1 MKDMNMASEKD
12 VTAEDIINF
21 WFNEITPEDWW
32 KKNLEFD
39 KLIKKRFLG
48 IYNKAAAG
56 ELFNWRYKPAAAL
69 AEIIV
74 LDQFPRNMF
83 RDKKQAFATDPLALC
98 VAQHAVEKG
107 FDKELEA
114 KQKAFMYMPFMHSE
128 SVEIHRIAEFLFS
141 DPDTKGNLDFELKH
155 KAIIDRFGR
164 YPHRNKILG
173 RRSRKE
179 EIEFLKEPG
188 SSF

>member
-1 MKDMNMASEKD
+1 MAKKKAPVTAKD
-12 VTAEDIINF
+12 VIDF
-21 WFNEITPEDWW
+21 WFNELTPQDWW
-32 KKNLEFD
+32 KKSTALD
-39 KLIKKRFLG
+39 KKIKTRFHDIYKR
-48 IYNKAAAG
+48 AAAG
-56 ELFNWRYKPAAAL
+56 ELVSWRYDPLDSL
-69 AEIIV
+69 AEIII

-83 RDKKQAFATDPLALC
+83 RDKKQSFATDPLAL
-98 VAQHAVEKG
+98 VLAQSAVDKG
-107 FDKELEA
+107 YD
-114 KQKAFMYMPFMHSE
+114 QKLNNDQKSFLYMPFMHSE
-128 SVEIHRIAEFLFS
+128 SAEIHRAAELLFS
-141 DPDTKGNLDFELKH
+141 APGLEHNYDFELKH